1 MNEQKNYWLMALG
14 GKDEPWLE
22 SDCYEKGIAAI
33 GWDDLGDLSQYD
45 SQEDISSRGLGNNS
59 SLACW
64 QFCREMKPGDVI
76 FVKRGVALLVG
87 HGKVQSCYRFD
98 GTRPWYMNVRDV
110 EWLSNHPNGV
120 PYEQNRLPSKV
131 LTKVTKMVYLDDL
144 KRTLGMLSED
154 DDRPPPETSEETGG
168 DIYTSEEAGK
178 DLFMSEDEIRAL
190 VTQLKRKKNLVLQGP
205 PGTGKTYLAK
215 RLAWLLA
222 GTRSEERI
230 ETVQF
235 HQSFGYEDFVRG
247 YRPTASGGF
256 ELKDGPFLHFCELAR
271 QQSDKPFVLII
282 DEINRGNLSRI
293 LGELLMLIEADKRS
307 EEWEVRMAYSN
318 QEEDKF
324 FVPPNLYLIG
334 TMNTADRSLALVDYA
349 LRRRF
354 AFWTVNP
361 AFKSDGFT
369 HHLKKRDAPDTLLER
384 IRNRLETLN
393 KTISEDPRL
402 GEGFQIG
409 HSYFCELPK
418 DLSRMDAWYE
428 EVLRHE
434 IKPLIDEYWFDD
446 SERAKSAFEDLLRT
460 D

>member
-1 MNEQKNYWLMALG
+1 MNGQKNYWLMALG

-22 SDCYEKGIAAI
+22 NDCYEKEIAAI
-33 GWDDLGDLSQYD
+33 GWDDLGDLSQYE
-45 SQEDISSRGLGNNS
+45 SQEDIRSHSDLGKND

-76 FVKRGVALLVG
+76 FVKRGVDLLVG
-87 HGKVQSCYRFD
+87 HGEVQSCYRFD
-98 GTRPWYMNVRDV
+98 GTRPGYKNVRDV
-110 EWLSNHPNGV
+110 KWLSNHPNGV
-120 PYEQNRLPSKV
+120 QYEQHQLPRKA
-131 LTKVTKMVYLDDL
+131 LTRVTEMSYLDDL
-144 KRTLGMLSED
+144 KRTLEILSED
-154 DDRPPPETSEETGG
+154 DDQLPHYTPEYAS
-168 DIYTSEEAGK
+168 A
-178 DLFMSEDEIRAL
+178 DLFMSEDEIRKL
-190 VTQLKRKKNLVLQGP
+190 VAQLKRKKNLVLQGP

-271 QQSDKPFVLII
+271 QQSDKPLVIVI

-293 LGELLMLIEADKRS
+293 FGELLMLIEADKRL
-307 EEWEVRMAYSN
+307 EEWAVRMAYSK
-318 QEEDKF
+318 EGEDKF

-354 AFWTVNP
+354 AFHTIEP
-361 AFKSDGFT
+361 AFGNERFIR
-369 HHLKKRDAPDTLLER
+369 HLEERSVPERLSNQIRERLDA
-384 IRNRLETLN
+384 LN
-393 KTISEDPRL
+393 KTIREDTKL

-409 HSYFCELPK
+409 HSYFCEPHEELHEAQDQSEWEK
-418 DLSRMDAWYE
+418 WYE
-428 EVLRHE
+428 DVVRYE
-434 IKPLIDEYWFDD
+434 IEPLLAEYWFDD
-446 SERAKSAFEDLLRT
+446 SERAKSEVEKLRRA